1 MKRKWN
7 DAPST
12 GSADTAA
19 PRSLDHGS
27 RAHRPWRISPRGWL
41 EIGRRI
47 GHEVFRDHVFI
58 ASSGV
63 AFLALFAL
71 LPMLTALISVYGLVS
86 SPQQLSDQL
95 QSLSSVMPHGVINA
109 VRSTMHSIVRD
120 SGFRLGFGIALSV
133 VVAVWVAVRGVLG
146 IISALNI
153 VHEVEEKR
161 SWPAL
166 LGTAAALAFG
176 ALVFWLLA
184 LAMIVGAPLLIR
196 QMSWHFAALRVL
208 VLVARWLVITAAALV
223 SMTVLYRFGPS
234 HPQPHWEWLSAGSIV
249 GTALWLAGS
258 AGMSLYI
265 SHMGEFS
272 NLYGSLG
279 MAMVVMTWFFLTAFV
294 FLLGAEFN
302 VQIERRT
309 QTGVHDGRS

>member
-1 MKRKWN
+1 VQH
-7 DAPST
+7 
-12 GSADTAA
+12 GI
-19 PRSLDHGS
+19 DHGPP
-27 RAHRPWRISPRGWL
+27 AQYPWQISPHGWL

-47 GHEVFRDHVFI
+47 GREIFRDHVFI

-63 AFLALFAL
+63 VFLAMFAL

-95 QSLSSVMPHGVINA
+95 QSLSSVVPHSVVNA
-109 VRSTMHSIVRD
+109 LSGAVHGIVRH
-120 SGFRLGFGIALSV
+120 SGLKLGFGIALSI

-153 VHEVEEKR
+153 VYEVEEKR

-166 LGTAAALAFG
+166 LGTAVVLALG

-196 QMSWHFAALRVL
+196 QVSWGSSALHVL
-208 VLVARWLVITAAALV
+208 VLVARWLVIAAAALV

-234 HPQPHWEWLSAGSIV
+234 HPQPRWEWLSPGSFV

-258 AGMSLYI
+258 AGMSFYV
-265 SHMGEFS
+265 SHMAQFS
-272 NLYGSLG
+272 NVYGSLG

-302 VQIERRT
+302 VQMER
-309 QTGVHDGRS
+309 QTRAEPVTEG